1 MPQPTAS
8 PPPAEALHPVRVW
21 DLPTRA
27 FHWALALAVAVT
39 WLSGEFGMMEVHLPA
54 GLTVLT
60 LVVFRLFW
68 GVLGSESARFARFL
82 RGPGAV
88 LRHLAHL
95 LARRPDHTPTHNP
108 LGGYAVLLLLGVL
121 LVQGASGL
129 FADDEILTTGYLS
142 AYVPGAMV
150 RLATWLHVLGSK
162 AVLAVVALHLVA
174 IAVYRLWAR
183 QDLVRPMVT
192 GIKSLPPGT
201 AAPRMRSIWLAL
213 ALFALC
219 AAAAR
224 GIASLGG

>member
-1 MPQPTAS
+1 MTEPS
-8 PPPAEALHPVRVW
+8 PAAALHPVRVW

-54 GLTVLT
+54 GLCVLA

-68 GVLGSESARFARFL
+68 GVLGSDSARFAKFL

-88 LRHLAHL
+88 LSHLGHL
-95 LARRPDHTPTHNP
+95 IARRPDHTPTHNP

-142 AYVPGAMV
+142 AYVPGVVV
-150 RLATWLHVLGSK
+150 RFATWLHVLGSK
-162 AVLAVVALHLVA
+162 AVLAVVLLHLAA
-174 IAVYRLWAR
+174 IAIYRFWAR
-183 QDLVRPMVT
+183 QDLVSPMVT
-192 GIKSLPPGT
+192 GIKPLPAGT
-201 AAPRMRSIWLAL
+201 AAPRLRSTWLAV
-213 ALFALC
+213 ALFLLC

-224 GIASLGG
+224 GIAALGG